1 MLGSLSYTN
10 VGWYV
15 ENCSW
20 NNYYFSVLL
29 LYKPM
34 TVLKGQPI
42 LKSLEARDSAR
53 NKKNVSFETL
63 GQTFWLSLGQ

>member
-1 MLGSLSYTN
+1 MLVDMLKI
-10 VGWYV
+10 
-15 ENCSW
+15 
-20 NNYYFSVLL
+20 VLGIITIL
-29 LYKPM
+29 VYKPM

-53 NKKNVSFETL
+53 NKKNVSSETL

>member
-1 MLGSLSYTN
+1 MLVDMLKI
-10 VGWYV
+10 
-15 ENCSW
+15 
-20 NNYYFSVLL
+20 VLGIITIL
-29 LYKPM
+29 VYKPM